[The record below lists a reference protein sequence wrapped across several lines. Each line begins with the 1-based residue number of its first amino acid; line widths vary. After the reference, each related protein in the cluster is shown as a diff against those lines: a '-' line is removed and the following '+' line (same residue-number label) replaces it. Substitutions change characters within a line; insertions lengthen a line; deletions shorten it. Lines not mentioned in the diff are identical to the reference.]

1 MKINENYISVTNRL
15 NISLAKSSNNN
26 RKINMI
32 AVSKRQSYSSIKEL
46 LDLGHLCFGEN
57 QVKEA
62 LDKWENLKRNN
73 RQIQLHLIGPLQTN
87 KVKQAVSL
95 FDCIQTVDREKLAIK
110 IADEIKITQKNIS
123 CFIQVNTGMEDQ
135 KGGVSPSDVD
145 TFIKFCIEKCNLN
158 VEGLMCLPPREDD
171 PALHFAML
179 NVIAKRNRLKYL
191 SMGMSKDYEIG
202 VRFGATHVR
211 IGEGIF
217 GKRE

>member
-1 MKINENYISVTNRL
+1 MKINENYISIIDKL
-15 NISLAKSSNNN
+15 NISLAKSLDNN

-32 AVSKRQSYSSIKEL
+32 AVSKRQSYSSIKKL

-62 LDKWENLKRNN
+62 LEKWEALKRNN
-73 RQIQLHLIGPLQTN
+73 PKIELHLIGPLQTN

-95 FDCIQTVDREKLAIK
+95 FDCIQTVDREKLALK
-110 IADEIKITQKNIS
+110 IADEIKITEKNIS

-135 KGGVSPSDVD
+135 KGGVSPSDAD
-145 TFIKFCIEKCNLN
+145 DFIKLCVEKYNLN
-158 VEGLMCLPPREDD
+158 IEGLMCLPPKEEE

-179 NVIAKRNRLKYL
+179 NLIAKRNNLKFL
-191 SMGMSKDYEIG
+191 SMGMSKDYETG
-202 VRFGATHVR
+202 VRFGATYVR